1 MGAKGTA
8 TRQRIVEQ
16 AAPVFNQ
23 RGYWGASM
31 ADLMAATGL
40 EKGGIYN
47 HFGSKEALALE
58 AFEHNTNVIAER
70 LRAALDGRTH
80 AVERLHAVIDE
91 FRAFVERPPY
101 PGGCPLLNTATESD
115 DTHPALRARAR
126 ERMTELLDGTV
137 ARIVRRGIER
147 GELRGGIDA
156 KQTATVIV
164 AAVEGAIML
173 SRLYDSPAP
182 MRRTAAHLS
191 EWVET
196 LRSVER

>member
-1 MGAKGTA
+1 MGPKGSA
-8 TRQRIVEQ
+8 TRQRIVER

-31 ADLMAATGL
+31 SDLMEATGL

-58 AFEHNTNVIAER
+58 AFEHNTDLMAGH
-70 LRAALDGRTH
+70 LRAALDGKRH
-80 AVERLHAVIDE
+80 AVERLQALIGA
-91 FRAFVERPPY
+91 FRHFVERPPF

-115 DTHPALRARAR
+115 DTHPALRDRAR

-137 ARIVRRGIER
+137 ARVVGRGVER
-147 GELRGGIDA
+147 GELRADVDA
-156 KQTATVIV
+156 RQTATVIV
-164 AAVEGAIML
+164 AALEGAIML

-182 MRRTAAHLS
+182 MRRTAAHLA

-196 LRSVER
+196 LR

>member
-1 MGAKGTA
+1 MGAKGSA

-31 ADLMAATGL
+31 SDLMEATGL

-58 AFEHNTNVIAER
+58 AFQHNTDVIAEGIR
-70 LRAALDGRTH
+70 RALDGRRD
-80 AVERLHAVIDE
+80 AVDRLQAVIAA
-91 FRAFVERPPY
+91 FRSFVERPPF

-115 DTHPALRARAR
+115 DTHPVLRDRAR

-137 ARIVRRGIER
+137 ARIVRRGVER
-147 GELRGGIDA
+147 GELRADIDA
-156 KQTATVIV
+156 EQTATVIV

-173 SRLYDSPAP
+173 SRLYDSAGP

-196 LRSVER
+196 LR

>member
-1 MGAKGTA
+1 MGPKGTA
-8 TRQRIVEQ
+8 TKQRIIEA

-31 ADLMAATGL
+31 ADLMEATGL

-58 AFEHNTNVIAER
+58 AFEHNTEVEAERIRAALAGVTDAVDR
-70 LRAALDGRTH
+70 LRA
-80 AVERLHAVIDE
+80 VIGA
-91 FRAFVERPPY
+91 FRDFVERPPF

-115 DTHPALRARAR
+115 DTHPALRDRAR
-126 ERMTELLDGTV
+126 ERMTELLDGTI

-147 GELRGGIDA
+147 GQIRADVDA
-156 KQTATVIV
+156 TQTATVIV
-164 AAVEGAIML
+164 AAIEGAIML
-173 SRLYDSPAP
+173 SRLYDSHAP
-182 MRRTAAHLS
+182 MRRTATHLT

-196 LRSVER
+196 LR